1 MNSRFFTLF
10 TIVSVVLLLASCSRD
25 RIPQAHPG
33 ILDLRQADLEGNT
46 LPLRGSWSAHPG
58 HILPPGSPAFDS
70 SAATAKLPGAWKDLV
85 LANSGTFPKYATFRL
100 VLLLDTAKIKRLQ
113 ISCTE
118 HPSAYRLWVNGR
130 SILEDG
136 QVATSAALE
145 TPGYHY
151 RRGDFEVTSPRV
163 ELVLQASNHF
173 LSYDGS
179 VFRFQIGS
187 KEAMDARFHLE
198 YALFLGALGILLFLT
213 LQYLGFL
220 GFLTKDRTYLL
231 LGTSSFFLATMGIFI
246 PAGFC
251 FATTWWPWITLQT
264 TTIIGF
270 SCALIGLTLLSRF
283 CEAMFPDPL
292 LRTANRVNTWS
303 VAVGVLLMVFAP
315 YHWVYTVMGA
325 ILVSDYFLVITCC
338 RTLFLALR
346 RREPGSLSFTI
357 GLGLFMVAAVH
368 DSLIF
373 FSVIDSSY
381 IITLGCT
388 AFSIA
393 EAFVLTRRWWTT
405 TRANTQLLSEVQ
417 AKNEE
422 LGRLSR
428 LKDEFLANTSHELRT
443 PLHGIYGLVQSILS
457 DPVAALPQKTR
468 HSLEHVVASTRR
480 LTRLVNDILD
490 FSKIRHKDLSIR
502 PNPLDLGVLLPT
514 LLPHFQANAEAKQI
528 DLHCHLDP
536 ELPQVLADEDRLVQ
550 ILFNLIGNAVKF
562 TDWGSVTLSAQRIAN
577 GVEVAVTDTGMGIDR
592 LAQERIFEP
601 FEQAEGIHRGGTGLG
616 LSITRHLV
624 ELHGFRMVLKS
635 NPGEG
640 SRFSFVLPESAQEQ
654 ASPSKLPLEAPAQER
669 SHPPAESIE
678 PQVHPADSPESFE
691 RWVLA
696 IDDEPVNLL
705 VLRNLLNAQD
715 IGVITAPDGRK
726 ALELIQA
733 HDPEVVLLDVM
744 MPYKDG
750 YEVCTDIR
758 RVHSSADLPVLF
770 LSARSRLEDVIHGF
784 TAGGNDYVLKPFLG
798 QELVARVQAQMRQ
811 REAFRALRENR
822 SLKVELADL
831 ALEKSQI
838 ELVKNR
844 LTSLFHG
851 MDEPILVVDTAW
863 QIRFANQQAGKI
875 LSQSPEHL
883 VERMLPELV
892 EDHPSLPPLS
902 SGSSIELTF
911 RSNGTRSAWRV
922 TPFQDGDE
930 GLWALSQEVS
940 TGDAPRGG
948 LSRLVIQKLA
958 QSEDRLGQ
966 LREQMDLLSSDLQ
979 MDLPIGDLQ
988 STLSQ
993 IRSLVADQPD
1003 EALRLTRA
1011 SELLN
1016 EALELWSATTG
1027 KSKADL
1033 AEESGLWAV
1042 HMDQNGWRRT
1052 ATLDKYL
1059 DPAKIPK
1066 LPKWKTIFKT
1076 VEFVCRRISTDP
1088 RAAKLLEKSNILSS
1102 SGFHPTPNKLGSPA
1116 PLEME
1121 HPRTSPQS

>member
-1 MNSRFFTLF
+1 M
-10 TIVSVVLLLASCSRD
+10 
-25 RIPQAHPG
+25 
-33 ILDLRQADLEGNT
+33 
-46 LPLRGSWSAHPG
+46 
-58 HILPPGSPAFDS
+58 
-70 SAATAKLPGAWKDLV
+70 
-85 LANSGTFPKYATFRL
+85 LANPDTFPKYSTFRL
-100 VLLLDTAKIKRLQ
+100 VLLLDTSKIKRLQ

-118 HPSAYRLWVNGR
+118 HASAYHLWVNGR
-130 SILEDG
+130 SILQDG

-151 RRGDFEVTSPRV
+151 RRGDIEVTSPRL
-163 ELVLQASNHF
+163 ELVLQASNHH
-173 LSYDGS
+173 LEYTGS
-179 VFRFQIGS
+179 VFRFRIGTMES
-187 KEAMDARFHLE
+187 MDARFHLE
-198 YALFLGALGILLFLT
+198 YALYLGALGILLFLT

-220 GFLTKDRTYLL
+220 GILTKDRSYLL
-231 LGTSSFFLATMGIFI
+231 LGTSSFFLAAMGIFI
-246 PAGFC
+246 PAGFG
-251 FATTWWPWITLQT
+251 FATAWWPWITLQT
-264 TTIIGF
+264 TTIAGF
-270 SCALIGLTLLSRF
+270 SCALIGLTFLSRF

-292 LRTANRVNTWS
+292 LRTVNRVNTWA
-303 VAVGVLLMVFAP
+303 VAAGVLLMVLGP
-315 YHWVYTVMGA
+315 YRWVYMVMGS
-325 ILVSDYFLVITCC
+325 LLLCDYFLVMACC
-338 RTLFLALR
+338 RTLFLSLR
-346 RREPGSLSFTI
+346 RREPGSLSFSI
-357 GLGLFMVAAVH
+357 GLGVFMVAAIH

-393 EAFVLTRRWWTT
+393 EAYALTRRWWATS
-405 TRANTQLLSEVQ
+405 RANTQLLSDVQ

-457 DPVAALPQKTR
+457 DPASCLPQKTR
-468 HSLEHVVASTRR
+468 RSLDHVVASAHR

-502 PNPLDLGVLLPT
+502 PNPLDLGVMLPT
-514 LLPHFQANAEAKQI
+514 LLPHFQSAADAKQVV
-528 DLHCHLDP
+528 LHCRTDP
-536 ELPQVLADEDRLVQ
+536 DLPPVFADEDRLVQ
-550 ILFNLIGNAVKF
+550 ILFNLIGNAIKF
-562 TDWGSVTLSAQRIAN
+562 TDWGEVTLSARRIAD
-577 GVEVAVTDTGMGIDR
+577 GVEVAVADTGMGIDR
-592 LAQERIFEP
+592 IAKERIFEP

-624 ELHGFRMVLKS
+624 ELHGSRLVLKS
-635 NPGEG
+635 APGEG
-640 SRFSFVLPESAQEQ
+640 SRFSFVLSESVRQETGHPLPELET
-654 ASPSKLPLEAPAQER
+654 PLQKR
-669 SHPPAESIE
+669 TDSPAESIE
-678 PQVHPADSPESFE
+678 SQTQLFEGTESFE

-705 VLRNLLNAQD
+705 VLKNLLNAQD
-715 IGVITAPDGRK
+715 IGVVCAPDGRR
-726 ALELIQA
+726 ALELIQE

-744 MPYKDG
+744 MPYQDG

-758 RVHSSADLPVLF
+758 RVRSSADLPVLF

-811 REAFRALRENR
+811 REVFRALRENR

-851 MDEPILVVDTAW
+851 MDEPILVVDATW
-863 QIRFANQQAGKI
+863 QIRFANLQAGRI
-875 LSQSPEHL
+875 LLESTEHL
-883 VERMLPELV
+883 VEQMLPQLLENHTSLPRIPPNDPFELV
-892 EDHPSLPPLS
+892 FRS
-902 SGSSIELTF
+902 SGVPSIWK
-911 RSNGTRSAWRV
+911 A

-930 GLWALSQEVS
+930 GLWALSLDAS

-948 LSRLVIQKLA
+948 ISRLVIQKLA

-1016 EALELWSATTG
+1016 EALDLWTATTG

-1042 HMDQNGWRRT
+1042 HADPNGWRRT

-1076 VEFVCRRISTDP
+1076 VEFVCKTAPADP
-1088 RAAKLLEKSNILSS
+1088 RARSIQESADRLQ
-1102 SGFHPTPNKLGSPA
+1102 G
-1116 PLEME
+1116 
-1121 HPRTSPQS
+1121 TSVQAR